1 MRLLISAIRPDIL
14 ASPIVGMTHAV
25 VMLAFILLIA
35 FYVAATVLRGSR
47 RGRIAAGQA
56 ESL

>member
-1 MRLLISAIRPDIL
+1 
-14 ASPIVGMTHAV
+14 MTHAV